1 MRLWGQAGHGAQLL
15 LNGLKKMILI
25 SGASRGIGRYLFD
38 KFVDSAEFVL
48 GTYYHT
54 TPDEKYLKYLS
65 KVNISNYSEVQNWIE
80 NIKSKIKDIV
90 LINCAAIN
98 YNSFAH
104 KAEIKNWIRVI
115 DTNLIGTFNLIH
127 NVLPIMREQNYGR
140 IINFSSVVAQIGMPG
155 TSAYAASKSALTGLA
170 KSIAVEN
177 AGKGITINNLILG
190 YFDIGM
196 IAEVSPQIQD
206 SIKQRLPTKK
216 FGDPQNIFNAI
227 QFLIATDYMNGS
239 SIELNGSL
247 Y

>member
-1 MRLWGQAGHGAQLL
+1 MDI
-15 LNGLKKMILI
+15 KKTQSIII
-25 SGASRGIGRYLFD
+25 SGASRGIGKYLID
-38 KFVDSAEFVL
+38 KFTDADGHVF
-48 GTYYHT
+48 GTYYQT
-54 TPDEKYLKYLS
+54 TPNEKYLKYLT
-65 KVNISNYSEVQNWIE
+65 KVNICNHVEVHDWID
-80 NIKSKIKDIV
+80 KIKLNLNKIV
-90 LINCAAIN
+90 LINCASIN

-104 KAEIKNWIRVI
+104 KSDINKWTNVI
-115 DTNLIGTFNLIH
+115 ETNLIGTFNLIH

-140 IINFSSVVAQIGMPG
+140 IINLSSVVAKIGVQG

-177 AGKGITINNLILG
+177 AEKGITINNLNLG
-190 YFDIGM
+190 YFNIGM

-206 SIKQRLPTKK
+206 SIKKRLPTNK

-227 QFLIATDYMNGS
+227 QFLIATDYVNGS